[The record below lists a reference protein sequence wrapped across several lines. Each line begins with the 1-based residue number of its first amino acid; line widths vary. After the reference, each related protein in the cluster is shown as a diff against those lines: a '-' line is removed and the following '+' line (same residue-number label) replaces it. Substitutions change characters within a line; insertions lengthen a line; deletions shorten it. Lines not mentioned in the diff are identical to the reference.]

1 MAYPEQAAQMGQ
13 ERSPVGANAPIGNR
27 PKRSAKGTGELGTV
41 SNNPMP
47 EPRDGDMKVGILG
60 FAHGHVNAYCAV
72 WRDRPELGVTV
83 VAAWDHDAARLQTNA
98 DAFGLQACPTVADL
112 LSSGVDA
119 VVVASETSLHA
130 DLVEQAA
137 ASGKPIVV
145 QKPLALT
152 IQQADRIVAA
162 VDKANVP
169 FTMAWQMRVD
179 PQNVRIK
186 ELLDSGEMGKVL
198 QVRRRHALAT
208 HLWPTFVDLWH
219 NKPEFNR
226 DIWADD
232 AAHPIDFLHWL
243 LGRPE
248 TVTAELTTLL
258 DQRVR
263 NDNGIAIY
271 RYPGGPLAEVVCSFT
286 CGAHE
291 NTTEVVCEKGTIIQN
306 FGDGPSNQ
314 WPHTHGAEGLKW
326 WKSDTGT
333 WTNSG
338 IPSPPGHGTR
348 IAALAEPLAAWMH
361 GKREPIATAD
371 DARFS
376 LRMTLA
382 CYVSSRE
389 GRRVRLDD
397 PAIDYV

>member
-1 MAYPEQAAQMGQ
+1 M
-13 ERSPVGANAPIGNR
+13 SDSLLPV
-27 PKRSAKGTGELGTV
+27 T
-41 SNNPMP
+41 
-47 EPRDGDMKVGILG
+47 RDDAVRVGILG
-60 FAHGHVNAYCAV
+60 FAHGHVNAYCNV
-72 WRDRPELGVTV
+72 WRDRPELGVRV
-83 VAAWDHDAARLQTNA
+83 VAAWDHDAERLRANA
-98 DAFGLQACPTVADL
+98 ENYGLQACPTVEAL
-112 LSSGVDA
+112 LDAGVDA
-119 VVVASETSLHA
+119 FVVASETSMHA
-130 DLVEQAA
+130 DLVERAA
-137 ASGKPIVV
+137 PAGKPIVV

-152 IQQADRIVAA
+152 MQQADRIVAA
-162 VDKANVP
+162 VERAQAP

-186 ELLDSGEMGKVL
+186 ELLQSGEMGKVL

-208 HLWPTFVDLWH
+208 HLWPTFVNLWH
-219 NKPEFNR
+219 NKPELNR

-232 AAHPIDFLHWL
+232 AAHPIDFIHWL
-243 LGRPE
+243 LGEPE
-248 TVTAELTTLL
+248 TVTAEIETLL
-258 DQRVR
+258 DPRVV

-306 FGDGPSNQ
+306 YGDGPSNE

-326 WKSDTGT
+326 WKTDTRT

-338 IPSPPGHGTR
+338 IPSPAGHGMR
-348 IAALAEPLAAWMH
+348 IAGLAEPLAEWLH
-361 GKREPIATAD
+361 GKREPVATAE

-382 CYVSSRE
+382 CYVSSRK

-397 PAIDYV
+397 PAIDSV